1 MSAAKRTSCSRSETR
16 EAKLGKR
23 NSGRTVHCRDAT
35 LPGQERFCI
44 VDDVARIRDFIT

>member
-23 NSGRTVHCRDAT
+23 NSAAKEKAGNPENRKDGT
-35 LPGQERFCI
+35 
-44 VDDVARIRDFIT
+44 